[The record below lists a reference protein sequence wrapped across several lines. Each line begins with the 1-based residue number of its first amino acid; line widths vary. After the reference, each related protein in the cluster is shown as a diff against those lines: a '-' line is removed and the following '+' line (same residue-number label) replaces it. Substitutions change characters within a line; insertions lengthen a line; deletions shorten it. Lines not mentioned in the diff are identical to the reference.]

1 MPPERSV
8 GSLSAQHGLVGDRL
22 WWKGSCWC
30 VSPNHLTLASYFP
43 ARRETDLIRPSLG
56 AEITNLKPGIGTSS
70 LLGSA
75 SLLRVTQSLT
85 TDRLRLRRWRD
96 SDRVPFQRI
105 NADARVMEF
114 MSGLLSPQQSDDL
127 IDRIEQHFDRHG
139 FGVFA
144 AEPIQ
149 EKTLIGFI
157 GLNIPSYDAPFMPA
171 VEIAWRLAVEQ
182 WGQGLATEG
191 ARTVVHHAFNTL
203 QLPSLVSFTVSE
215 NMRSRRVMEK
225 LGMTH
230 DPSDDFDHPVL
241 PPGHRLRR
249 HVLYRLQ
256 RQH

>member
-1 MPPERSV
+1 
-8 GSLSAQHGLVGDRL
+8 
-22 WWKGSCWC
+22 
-30 VSPNHLTLASYFP
+30 
-43 ARRETDLIRPSLG
+43 
-56 AEITNLKPGIGTSS
+56 
-70 LLGSA
+70 
-75 SLLRVTQSLT
+75 
-85 TDRLRLRRWRD
+85 
-96 SDRVPFQRI
+96 
-105 NADARVMEF
+105 